1 MTASDKD
8 LSPLIRF
15 NRLVGFSIAGGDNL
29 TGDFLDFLRGAPLW
43 QLSLENLPKF
53 NGDNLKFLSG
63 CDRME
68 RVNIANCTLNGHHLD
83 YLSALPGLNSLVL
96 DGTGIA
102 LQDINRRLTNPSL
115 KDVIVRG
122 LDSVSQDDL
131 NRVQE
136 WVDFVAERSFT
147 IEYPDGSSIT
157 LLHKSS
163 PREYQAIIQT
173 HD

>member
-1 MTASDKD
+1 
-8 LSPLIRF
+8 
-15 NRLVGFSIAGGDNL
+15 
-29 TGDFLDFLRGAPLW
+29 
-43 QLSLENLPKF
+43 
-53 NGDNLKFLSG
+53 
-63 CDRME
+63 
-68 RVNIANCTLNGHHLD
+68 
-83 YLSALPGLNSLVL
+83 
-96 DGTGIA
+96 
-102 LQDINRRLTNPSL
+102 L